1 MNTCNHCQSPI
12 AGDEVVCSSC
22 GVIVSQKIGGGISC
36 ENHAGEA
43 AVACCTMCGKPVCGD
58 CATSRE
64 GVFLCDAPE
73 HHSGEERWSVLAVA
87 ANPFE
92 ADMISTN
99 LIQAGIQTR
108 VADPRNFAGTLWF
121 SGHLNVLVLVERSAL
136 GPALDLLRS
145 THLLS
150 SES

>member
-1 MNTCNHCQSPI
+1 MNTCKHCLVAV
-12 AGDEVVCSSC
+12 AGDEVVCPSC
-22 GVIVSQKIGGGISC
+22 GAIVSQKNGGGISC

-58 CATSRE
+58 CATSGE

-73 HHSGEERWSVLAVA
+73 HHLGEERWSILAVA
-87 ANPFE
+87 TSPFE

-99 LIQAGIQTR
+99 LIQVGIQTR
-108 VADPRNFAGTLWF
+108 VADPRSFTGTLWF
-121 SGHLNVLVLVERSAL
+121 RGRLNVRVLVEHSAL
-136 GPALDLLRS
+136 GPARDLLRS
-145 THLLS
+145 SQLLS